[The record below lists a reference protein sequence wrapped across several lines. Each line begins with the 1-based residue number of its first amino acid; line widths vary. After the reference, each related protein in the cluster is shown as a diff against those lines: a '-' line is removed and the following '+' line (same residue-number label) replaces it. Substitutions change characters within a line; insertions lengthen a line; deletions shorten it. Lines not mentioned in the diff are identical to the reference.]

1 MGNVVIQE
9 TRHNHATI
17 QVVHGDI
24 TLEAVDAIVNAANS
38 RLQHGGGIAGAIV
51 RRGGRVIQEE
61 SNRIG
66 FVPVGGAASTSGG
79 RLAAKYVIHAVGPMW
94 GQGQEPRKLASAVR
108 SALDEA
114 VKLSV
119 NSISIP
125 AISSGIFGYP
135 KEAACK
141 VIVDTVISYVL
152 DNPNAPKTIRLCAID
167 QQTVN
172 AFVKALDRS

>member
-1 MGNVVIQE
+1 MDNAVIKE
-9 TRHNHATI
+9 IKTNDTII

-24 TLEAVDAIVNAANS
+24 TQENTEAIVNAANS

-51 RRGGRVIQEE
+51 RRGGKVIQEE
-61 SNRIG
+61 SDRIG
-66 FVPVGGAASTSGG
+66 LVPVGGAATTSGG
-79 RLAAKYVIHAVGPMW
+79 RLAARYVIHAVGPVW
-94 GQGQEPRKLASAVR
+94 GEGQEPEKLSSAVR

-119 NSISIP
+119 ESVSIP

-141 VIVDTVISYVL
+141 VIWDTVISYIK
-152 DNPNAPKTIRLCAID
+152 DHKNAPKIIRLCAID
-167 QQTVN
+167 QTTVN
-172 AFVKALDRS
+172 AFLTAIAK